1 MHEIREIK
9 DKVLDFMNQEVG
21 KYGNGRMD
29 VKQMGDLADI
39 VKDLAE
45 AEYYCS
51 VKDAMER
58 GSQDAYGYTPM
69 NDRMMGYQD
78 GGQRQGGGMMGEGRS
93 GYGGNMMGH
102 SDPVSAIRDMLMTAS
117 PDQRDSI
124 RYELSNLLK

>member
-9 DKVLDFMNQEVG
+9 DKVLDFMNQEAV

-58 GSQDAYGYTPM
+58 GSQDSYGYMPM
-69 NDRMMGYQD
+69 NDRMMGYQG
-78 GGQRQGGGMMGEGRS
+78 GGQRQGGNMGEGRS

-124 RYELSNLLK
+124 RYELSNMLK